1 MSSKFFS
8 NKNDKK
14 VLVSK
19 GIKSSQT
26 KIVPKQTKIQKSGR
40 GK

>member
-1 MSSKFFS
+1 MSSKFFT

-14 VLVSK
+14 VVAK
-19 GIKSSQT
+19 GVKPSQP